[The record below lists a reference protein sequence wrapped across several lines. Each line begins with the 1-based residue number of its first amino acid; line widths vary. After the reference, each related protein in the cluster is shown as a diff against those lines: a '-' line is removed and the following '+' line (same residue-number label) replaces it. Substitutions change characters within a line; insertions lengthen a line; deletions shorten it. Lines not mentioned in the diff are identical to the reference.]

1 MFELSDLKKTRV
13 YQQAFEEGEL
23 KGKTE
28 GIEEGERIGKL
39 QAVPPML
46 AAGLTVEQIAQALGL
61 TVDEVRQVSQENP
74 D

>member
-13 YQQAFEEGEL
+13 YQQAFEEGKL

-28 GIEEGERIGKL
+28 GQRIGKL

-46 AAGLTVEQIAQALGL
+46 AVGLTVEQIAQALGL
-61 TVDEVRQVSQENP
+61 TVDEVRQASIEKYN